1 MPICLFIENML
12 KYMKTIVFLWCALMV
27 LPSCGE
33 GEEAARIHVDC
44 VESWKTTR
52 KKVIAAF
59 ADSGRVMLKYRGDEI
74 DINPNGY
81 ENELD
86 FVVAGKETPQER
98 IRNPEKTELRKLKR
112 RPGYAIYQRVDAGRE
127 NIEDSILH
135 IKKICRDS
143 KVKVEGVVLMV
154 YINDAEKTH
163 VLCDVLK
170 HYEKGLAPI
179 KRVGVLIVANME

>member
-1 MPICLFIENML
+1 MRCMKVLVLML
-12 KYMKTIVFLWCALMV
+12 CALMV

-33 GEEAARIHVDC
+33 GEEAARVHVDC
-44 VESWKTTR
+44 VESWKITR

-98 IRNPEKTELRKLKR
+98 ISNPEKTELRRLKR

-135 IKKICRDS
+135 IKKICLNS
-143 KVKVEGVVLMV
+143 KVEVVGVVLMV
-154 YINDAEKTH
+154 YIDDAVRTH
-163 VLCDVLK
+163 VLCDMLQR
-170 HYEKGLAPI
+170 YEKGLAPV
-179 KRVGVLIVANME
+179 KRVGVLIMANEE

>member
-1 MPICLFIENML
+1 M
-12 KYMKTIVFLWCALMV
+12 A
-27 LPSCGE
+27 LPSFAACM
-33 GEEAARIHVDC
+33 EAARIHVDC
-44 VESWKTTR
+44 MEYWKET
-52 KKVIAAF
+52 KEKVQDAF
-59 ADSGRVMLKYRGDEI
+59 GNHGRVLLEYNKDEI

-98 IRNPEKTELRKLKR
+98 IRNPEKTELKKLKR

-143 KVKVEGVVLMV
+143 KVEVEGVVLMV
-154 YINDAEKTH
+154 HIDEAVKTH
-163 VLCDVLK
+163 VLCDMLQR
-170 HYEKGLAPI
+170 YEKGLAPV
-179 KRVGVLIVANME
+179 KRVGVLIEANEE

>member
-1 MPICLFIENML
+1 M
-12 KYMKTIVFLWCALMV
+12 A
-27 LPSCGE
+27 LPSFAACM
-33 GEEAARIHVDC
+33 EAARIHVDC

-59 ADSGRVMLKYRGDEI
+59 ADSGRVMLKYRGVEI

-143 KVKVEGVVLMV
+143 KVEVEGVVLMV
-154 YINDAEKTH
+154 HIDEAVKTH
-163 VLCDVLK
+163 VLCDMLQR
-170 HYEKGLAPI
+170 YEKGLAPV

>member
-1 MPICLFIENML
+1 MNGL
-12 KYMKTIVFLWCALMV
+12 KVMVFLWCALMV

-33 GEEAARIHVDC
+33 GKEAARIHVDC

-86 FVVAGKETPQER
+86 FVVAGTATQKTS
-98 IRNPEKTELRKLKR
+98 EKTELRKLKL
-112 RPGYAIYQRVDAGRE
+112 RPTYAVYHRVYIKRE
-127 NIEDSILH
+127 NIKDSIMR
-135 IKKICRDS
+135 IKGICRDS

-163 VLCDVLK
+163 VLCDMLK